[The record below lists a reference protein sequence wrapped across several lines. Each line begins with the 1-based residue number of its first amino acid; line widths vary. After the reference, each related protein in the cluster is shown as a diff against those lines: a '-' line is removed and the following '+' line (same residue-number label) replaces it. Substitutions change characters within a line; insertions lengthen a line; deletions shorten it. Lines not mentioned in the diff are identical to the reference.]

1 MKAKFLLMMSII
13 VMVLGMVTG
22 CSQDS
27 DEIVSVSAPVS
38 QEQTS
43 PDPIPQWQQERTNY
57 AYLESGLQEANQYL
71 VNHKL
76 SLEDLKQIHEIA
88 NLIFG
93 EWHTKLIKHWD
104 ERTADLMDLELF
116 DSEYSRRDMY
126 ETLMDFPKKDEI
138 VDDAPNIRINLKHI
152 GERKDFF
159 CIPIRLYYPGANK
172 YNPGDEKR
180 TGADIDDYG
189 WYYTVLLIKKVPESK
204 YGWKI
209 FYSAPCPLG
218 YEGPQGDKGPW
229 IAKLNDTDDFSRE
242 GWFSV
247 GSPVTDEEWDYYAG
261 KRDKLPPPPYIDPV
275 YSKVNPPL
283 SFQTR
288 SNQNLF

>member
-1 MKAKFLLMMSII
+1 
-13 VMVLGMVTG
+13 MVTG

-88 NLIFG
+88 NLVFG
-93 EWHTKLIKHWD
+93 EWHTKLIKHWN

-116 DSEYSRRDMY
+116 DSEYSRRDIY
-126 ETLMDFPKKDEI
+126 DTLTDFPKKDEI

-172 YNPGDEKR
+172 YNPGEEKR

-189 WYYTVLLIKKVPESK
+189 WYYTVLLIKKAPESK

-209 FYSAPCPLG
+209 FYSAPWPLG

-229 IAKLNDTDDFSRE
+229 IAKMNASDDFSRE

-247 GSPVTDEEWDYYAG
+247 GNPMTDEEWDYYAG

-288 SNQNLF
+288 SN